1 MSESRV
7 APPAHLILL
16 RLVDM
21 YTQWL
26 DEDQKDLEITEEDI
40 KELKKELSD
49 VKNKI
54 SAKSNV
60 LSAQEET
67 LNDKDERLHV
77 WHTCLHGNPSD
88 FCAGMRTMLSSTRA
102 TTTGSTMRPGI
113 KPLILSVSFVLLP
126 TCMNREP
133 IHTHHMATTI

>member
-1 MSESRV
+1 
-7 APPAHLILL
+7 
-16 RLVDM
+16 M

-40 KELKKELSD
+40 KQLKKELTD
-49 VKNKI
+49 VKEKI

-77 WHTCLHGNPSD
+77 CGRATWRPHAEL
-88 FCAGMRTMLSSTRA
+88 TRA
-102 TTTGSTMRPGI
+102 GIPVQDPAEAGLPG
-113 KPLILSVSFVLLP
+113 PDG
-126 TCMNREP
+126 
-133 IHTHHMATTI
+133 